1 MENRV
6 FESIDKEI
14 AKGENT
20 FYFYGDYIHDWYL
33 YDLYRGVCEIA
44 DVLKYSF
51 FEKGMIDYF
60 FYCKNDVFSAYE
72 YVNGEIRECSDKIF
86 EGKKAATSITKSKKL
101 SLNNVNNDAAGTKN
115 DNAQKVAKKENEN
128 DAGEKAVE
136 NTADSKEKVN
146 FKKAI
151 TFSEEHRDK
160 MVLFFFE
167 DYEWTAGMCR
177 SSNDTELEYIE
188 KAKKL
193 SSLKNAYVIYSIE
206 EIQMLKN
213 YNFSIDGKNTIMLG
227 SPSAEEVFSVFLRI
241 YIRNYK
247 EAGKELGDN
256 FFKELSMISEAIA
269 SGDKSLKEAVRIFEK
284 VMVEKNGRIDHA
296 DFSDSLDK
304 IIEEKVYLDD
314 VVLAPETKE
323 EVVARVDKFL
333 NAEDVSEVTKGFIL
347 TGPSGTGKTYLV
359 KALANEKNCYF
370 MSASLADLKAEY
382 VGQSAPKIKRIFQ
395 KARANA
401 PTILFIDEAD
411 TVFPSRDQGG
421 NDSDSFAKDMVN
433 QFLVEMDG
441 MLAGKSK
448 VFVVA
453 ATNRV
458 GVLDNAI
465 KSRLGKPIEIPLP
478 NKNERKQLFTKLLE
492 KKGMPFAT
500 FGFVDEFLDKTNHMS
515 GRDIKDFVNNLEKES
530 QKNIKVLSEYKDESE
545 TKELFY
551 KCLKLFEEDL
561 VRNLEDSLGIIISR
575 PDDKIK
581 YKNIIGCDDIKRVID
596 QQVAIF
602 DPLQRVKAEEY
613 GIKIKRGILLYGPPG
628 NGKSQIAKAAA
639 NEHKLYFMK
648 ITSDTFT
655 KISLSD
661 QNKTLIKIFN
671 SALQLSEMC
680 GENIKGVLLFFDEFD
695 SLASKELLDSRVRG
709 TMLTQLDDTDTF
721 RNAKTKVLFMAATN
735 FYEKLDEAMIRA
747 GRIDDKVEMKDP
759 SEDDGIKM
767 LKQFC
772 ADNPK
777 VEAVDD
783 SVAKEAYDKYIQKR
797 KKIKRTKYI
806 ISQKIVWLMA
816 GRDLE
821 ELKEYADEYFDLYRP
836 SGADLKNYSERLIAA
851 SFYKNNFSSKNKLK
865 ITEEIIDEV
874 LSEEVV

>member
-1 MENRV
+1 
-6 FESIDKEI
+6 
-14 AKGENT
+14 
-20 FYFYGDYIHDWYL
+20 
-33 YDLYRGVCEIA
+33 
-44 DVLKYSF
+44 
-51 FEKGMIDYF
+51 
-60 FYCKNDVFSAYE
+60 
-72 YVNGEIRECSDKIF
+72 
-86 EGKKAATSITKSKKL
+86 
-101 SLNNVNNDAAGTKN
+101 
-115 DNAQKVAKKENEN
+115 
-128 DAGEKAVE
+128 
-136 NTADSKEKVN
+136 
-146 FKKAI
+146 
-151 TFSEEHRDK
+151 
-160 MVLFFFE
+160 
-167 DYEWTAGMCR
+167 
-177 SSNDTELEYIE
+177 
-188 KAKKL
+188 
-193 SSLKNAYVIYSIE
+193 
-206 EIQMLKN
+206 
-213 YNFSIDGKNTIMLG
+213 
-227 SPSAEEVFSVFLRI
+227 
-241 YIRNYK
+241 
-247 EAGKELGDN
+247 
-256 FFKELSMISEAIA
+256 
-269 SGDKSLKEAVRIFEK
+269 
-284 VMVEKNGRIDHA
+284 
-296 DFSDSLDK
+296 
-304 IIEEKVYLDD
+304 
-314 VVLAPETKE
+314 
-323 EVVARVDKFL
+323 
-333 NAEDVSEVTKGFIL
+333 
-347 TGPSGTGKTYLV
+347 
-359 KALANEKNCYF
+359 

-515 GRDIKDFVNNLEKES
+515 GRDI
-530 QKNIKVLSEYKDESE
+530 

-561 VRNLEDSLGIIISR
+561 VRNLEDSLGITISR

-581 YKNIIGCDDIKRVID
+581 YKDIIGCDDIKRVID

-821 ELKEYADEYFDLYRP
+821 ELEEYADAHFDLYRP
-836 SGADLKNYSERLIAA
+836 SGADLKNYSERLIAT

>member
-1 MENRV
+1 
-6 FESIDKEI
+6 
-14 AKGENT
+14 
-20 FYFYGDYIHDWYL
+20 
-33 YDLYRGVCEIA
+33 
-44 DVLKYSF
+44 
-51 FEKGMIDYF
+51 
-60 FYCKNDVFSAYE
+60 
-72 YVNGEIRECSDKIF
+72 
-86 EGKKAATSITKSKKL
+86 
-101 SLNNVNNDAAGTKN
+101 
-115 DNAQKVAKKENEN
+115 
-128 DAGEKAVE
+128 
-136 NTADSKEKVN
+136 
-146 FKKAI
+146 
-151 TFSEEHRDK
+151 
-160 MVLFFFE
+160 
-167 DYEWTAGMCR
+167 
-177 SSNDTELEYIE
+177 
-188 KAKKL
+188 
-193 SSLKNAYVIYSIE
+193 
-206 EIQMLKN
+206 
-213 YNFSIDGKNTIMLG
+213 
-227 SPSAEEVFSVFLRI
+227 
-241 YIRNYK
+241 
-247 EAGKELGDN
+247 
-256 FFKELSMISEAIA
+256 
-269 SGDKSLKEAVRIFEK
+269 
-284 VMVEKNGRIDHA
+284 
-296 DFSDSLDK
+296 
-304 IIEEKVYLDD
+304 
-314 VVLAPETKE
+314 
-323 EVVARVDKFL
+323 
-333 NAEDVSEVTKGFIL
+333 
-347 TGPSGTGKTYLV
+347 
-359 KALANEKNCYF
+359 
-370 MSASLADLKAEY
+370 
-382 VGQSAPKIKRIFQ
+382 
-395 KARANA
+395 
-401 PTILFIDEAD
+401 
-411 TVFPSRDQGG
+411 
-421 NDSDSFAKDMVN
+421 
-433 QFLVEMDG
+433 
-441 MLAGKSK
+441 
-448 VFVVA
+448 
-453 ATNRV
+453 
-458 GVLDNAI
+458 
-465 KSRLGKPIEIPLP
+465 
-478 NKNERKQLFTKLLE
+478 
-492 KKGMPFAT
+492 MPFAT

-530 QKNIKVLSEYKDESE
+530 QKNIKVLSEYKEESE

-561 VRNLEDSLGIIISR
+561 VRNLEDSLGITISR

-581 YKNIIGCDDIKRVID
+581 YKDIIGCDDIKRVID